1 MIPFKSPEL
10 SDREA
15 AAKIVAASGYIGSDA
30 CFTNVYLLRKKY
42 GTQVALQD
50 GFLFRYY
57 NRQGSR
63 RGYAFPMG
71 EGDVG
76 AALARIVD
84 DARESGRPLEF
95 CLVDES
101 RAQILR
107 EYFKTA
113 GANGAGPLLH
123 FENNR
128 GDSDYIYS
136 AENLATLAGNLYRKK
151 RNHVSRF
158 NRTYANYEL
167 RGITGENIA
176 DALDVEKRWL
186 KGDAADNAGDA
197 SENAGA
203 APREPS
209 VEQPCDCAEAAWAE
223 RSEDE
228 KSRMAEY
235 CAIVEALENFDALQ
249 MRGAVLY
256 VEGKAVGM
264 TMASE
269 IAPSAWDIHFEK
281 VIGEYA
287 DNGGYAV
294 INKMFAERL
303 VAAGAKFINREE
315 DIGLEGLRK
324 AKLSYY
330 PLTILDKTHV
340 TCRLDLHCH
349 PRDLTCHPREGGD
362 PLDQYA
368 FHHPLQKPMCHL
380 QVLLLFSASKPLG
393 NAAFPTRSSRE
404 TEPAQRIRRGGGVP
418 HS

>member
-15 AAKIVAASGYIGSDA
+15 AAKAVAASGYIGSDA
-30 CFTNVYLLRKKY
+30 SFANIYLLRKKY

-57 NRQGSR
+57 NGQGSR
-63 RGYAFPMG
+63 RGYAFPLG

-76 AALARIVD
+76 AALKWIAD
-84 DARESGRPLEF
+84 DARATDRPLEF
-95 CLVDES
+95 CLVDEP

-107 EYFKTA
+107 EYFASA
-113 GANGAGPLLH
+113 GANGTGPILH

-128 GDSDYIYS
+128 GDSDYVYS
-136 AENLATLAGNLYRKK
+136 AEALATLAGNQYRKK
-151 RNHVSRF
+151 RNHISRV
-158 NRTYANYEL
+158 NRTYGQFEL
-167 RGITGENIA
+167 QEITA
-176 DALDVEKRWL
+176 
-186 KGDAADNAGDA
+186 
-197 SENAGA
+197 ENAGVA
-203 APREPS
+203 LEIEKLWLKSVAGDSACEPTC
-209 VEQPCDCAEAAWAE
+209 ECEEAARAE
-223 RSEDE
+223 CSEDE

-269 IAPSAWDIHFEK
+269 IAPGAWDIHFEK

-303 VAAGAKFINREE
+303 VAAGANIINREE

-330 PLTILDKTHV
+330 PQTILDKTHV
-340 TCRLDLHCH
+340 TCH
-349 PRDLTCHPREGGD
+349 PRDLTCHPRDSQCHPREGGD
-362 PLDQYA
+362 LLD
-368 FHHPLQKPMCHL
+368 
-380 QVLLLFSASKPLG
+380 
-393 NAAFPTRSSRE
+393 
-404 TEPAQRIRRGGGVP
+404 
-418 HS
+418 

>member
-15 AAKIVAASGYIGSDA
+15 AAKAVAASGYIGSDA
-30 CFTNVYLLRKKY
+30 SFANIYLLRKKY

-57 NRQGSR
+57 NGQGSR
-63 RGYAFPMG
+63 RGYAFPLG
-71 EGDVG
+71 EGDIG
-76 AALARIVD
+76 AALKWIAD
-84 DARESGRPLEF
+84 DARATGRPLEF
-95 CLVDES
+95 CLVDEP

-107 EYFKTA
+107 EYFA
-113 GANGAGPLLH
+113 SAEPVLH

-128 GDSDYIYS
+128 GDSDYVYS
-136 AENLATLAGNLYRKK
+136 AEALATLAGNQYRKK
-151 RNHVSRF
+151 RNHISRF
-158 NRTYANYEL
+158 TRTYGQFEL
-167 RGITGENIA
+167 RHITPENV
-176 DALDVEKRWL
+176 DVALDIEKQWL
-186 KGDAADNAGDA
+186 KSVAGETA
-197 SENAGA
+197 C
-203 APREPS
+203 EPTC
-209 VEQPCDCAEAAWAE
+209 ECEEAARAE
-223 RSEDE
+223 CSEDE

-235 CAIVEALENFDALQ
+235 CAIVEALENFDALG

-256 VEGKAVGM
+256 VEGKPVGM

-269 IAPSAWDIHFEK
+269 IAPGAWDIHFEK
-281 VIGEYA
+281 VVGEYA

-340 TCRLDLHCH
+340 TCH
-349 PRDLTCHPREGGD
+349 PRDLTCHP
-362 PLDQYA
+362 
-368 FHHPLQKPMCHL
+368 
-380 QVLLLFSASKPLG
+380 
-393 NAAFPTRSSRE
+393 
-404 TEPAQRIRRGGGVP
+404 EPFRQAQGRLR
-418 HS
+418 